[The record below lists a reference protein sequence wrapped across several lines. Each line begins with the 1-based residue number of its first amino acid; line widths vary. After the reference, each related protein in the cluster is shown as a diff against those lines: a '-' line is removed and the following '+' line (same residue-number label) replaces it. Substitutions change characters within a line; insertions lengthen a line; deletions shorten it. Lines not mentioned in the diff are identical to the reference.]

1 MNKKIS
7 LLLVFAIAALF
18 ENPALAI
25 GIGSQS
31 WGDQYDDYGGSGTL
45 GDALLIIFVTL
56 ACWWLAISEKSPLA
70 NAGFGWQM
78 LMFLFGPAIVINFIL
93 PLFK

>member
-1 MNKKIS
+1 
-7 LLLVFAIAALF
+7 
-18 ENPALAI
+18 
-25 GIGSQS
+25 
-31 WGDQYDDYGGSGTL
+31 
-45 GDALLIIFVTL
+45 LLIIFVTL